1 MTTPTCRFCYSY
13 KPQGPIETVCKPVVS
28 ATIQTI
34 SCNTGIINNNF
45 QTSDQSLLK
54 SRQACFLR
62 DTRSMAVSST
72 IQSTINNAAAINN
85 DLYNQLLQLRNQR
98 YSPYQPYVPPV
109 MPSSVTDLQ
118 RMTANV
124 GNPMAPFTIMNC
136 KGSQF
141 VTK

>member
-1 MTTPTCRFCYSY
+1 MATQKCRFCYSY
-13 KPQGPIETVCKPVVS
+13 KPQGPIEPVCKPVVS
-28 ATIQTI
+28 ATFQTT
-34 SCNTGIINNNF
+34 SCDTGIINNNF
-45 QTSDQSLLK
+45 QTSDQALLK

-72 IQSTINNAAAINN
+72 IQSTIANASTINN
-85 DLYNQLLQLRNQR
+85 GLYTQLLQLRDQR

-136 KGSQF
+136 RGSQF

>member
-1 MTTPTCRFCYSY
+1 
-13 KPQGPIETVCKPVVS
+13 
-28 ATIQTI
+28 
-34 SCNTGIINNNF
+34 
-45 QTSDQSLLK
+45 
-54 SRQACFLR
+54 
-62 DTRSMAVSST
+62 MAVSST

-98 YSPYQPYVPPV
+98 YTPYQPYVPPV

-136 KGSQF
+136 RGSQF